1 MASTPA
7 RAKRRAP
14 RPDDPLTHF
23 ASARGEKCRLD
34 FGLNRVLHAK
44 SGEISQFLDN
54 ELLPQV
60 RAAFADYRSA
70 DKAEI
75 EKEVDQAIEQ
85 AQGLPTSS
93 RGRCLLL
100 RQKR

>member
-1 MASTPA
+1 MSQEYEKLKTLLMELFQLDQ
-7 RAKRRAP
+7 
-14 RPDDPLTHF
+14 PD
-23 ASARGEKCRLD
+23 LD
-34 FGLNRVLHAK
+34 FGLYRVLHAK

-54 ELLPQV
+54 DLPPQV